1 MAPVFFEIK
10 TLTRI
15 IRPPHPEPGRVETYK
30 LEHRISSCPNYVL
43 CPSPIS
49 SVEPTEMLLAYLRCF
64 GPTFFEVVFWPNI
77 LLHVKITRLKNLLV
91 DVKIRQ
97 ALNQLTS

>member
-10 TLTRI
+10 KLTRI

-43 CPSPIS
+43 CQALSLVLSPQKCYWLTCA
-49 SVEPTEMLLAYLRCF
+49 VLA
-64 GPTFFEVVFWPNI
+64 TFFEVVFWPNI

-91 DVKIRQ
+91 DVEIRQ